1 VAMEVDPN
9 CRETLNDMAAGSLGA
24 LMHGSTDCLPNK
36 KKLPVFWPY
45 GKPPGEN
52 WQAAAPA
59 PAPATA
65 KAVGEPQELAQVEGG
80 RRGEE
85 DEEVKDIKAL
95 LAGSQKLKR
104 EPDGRADRRGEVK
117 VLEKD
122 VLQATA
128 SEKKA
133 VVQDVGLRRQVAS
146 ANGVEGDLKM
156 KLKALETRTAHEEAQ
171 MTLVQ
176 EKEAEMV
183 LRQKALIGKLSSQL
197 SQAKGEADKLKRQ
210 DALKRL
216 ALKRLHSAFE
226 HGEAEVEQTA
236 RSQGG
241 GNNL

>member
-1 VAMEVDPN
+1 M
-9 CRETLNDMAAGSLGA
+9 
-24 LMHGSTDCLPNK
+24 
-36 KKLPVFWPY
+36 
-45 GKPPGEN
+45 
-52 WQAAAPA
+52 
-59 PAPATA
+59 
-65 KAVGEPQELAQVEGG
+65 EGG
-80 RRGEE
+80 RRAEE
-85 DEEVKDIKAL
+85 DAEVKDIKAL
-95 LAGSQKLKR
+95 LDGIKKQKP
-104 EPDGRADRRGEVK
+104 EPKGTADIQGEVK

-146 ANGVEGDLKM
+146 ANGAEGALKRKM
-156 KLKALETRTAHEEAQ
+156 QALQARKAHEEAQ

-183 LRQKALIGKLSSQL
+183 LRQKTLIGKLSSQL

-241 GNNL
+241 GNKFSKGLYYW

>member
-1 VAMEVDPN
+1 
-9 CRETLNDMAAGSLGA
+9 
-24 LMHGSTDCLPNK
+24 
-36 KKLPVFWPY
+36 
-45 GKPPGEN
+45 
-52 WQAAAPA
+52 
-59 PAPATA
+59 
-65 KAVGEPQELAQVEGG
+65 
-80 RRGEE
+80 
-85 DEEVKDIKAL
+85 VKDIKAL
-95 LAGSQKLKR
+95 LDGIKKQNPDQK
-104 EPDGRADRRGEVK
+104 GRADIHGEVQA
-117 VLEKD
+117 LEKD

-133 VVQDVGLRRQVAS
+133 VVQDVGLRRQVAR
-146 ANGVEGDLKM
+146 ANGVEVAVKRKM
-156 KLKALETRTAHEEAQ
+156 QALQDRKAHEEAQ

-197 SQAKGEADKLKRQ
+197 SQAKRQ

-241 GNNL
+241 GNKFLKGLYHW

>member
-1 VAMEVDPN
+1 M
-9 CRETLNDMAAGSLGA
+9 
-24 LMHGSTDCLPNK
+24 
-36 KKLPVFWPY
+36 
-45 GKPPGEN
+45 
-52 WQAAAPA
+52 
-59 PAPATA
+59 
-65 KAVGEPQELAQVEGG
+65 EGG
-80 RRGEE
+80 RRAEE
-85 DEEVKDIKAL
+85 DAEVKDIKAL
-95 LAGSQKLKR
+95 LDGIKKQNP
-104 EPDGRADRRGEVK
+104 EPKGTADIQGEVK

-146 ANGVEGDLKM
+146 ANGAEGALKRKM
-156 KLKALETRTAHEEAQ
+156 QALQSRKAHEEAQ

-183 LRQKALIGKLSSQL
+183 LRQKTLIGKLSSQL

-241 GNNL
+241 GNKFSKGLYYW